1 MEDQQ
6 ASLETH
12 DHASHMEGLRLELY
26 DVLFDDVDVL
36 VDSGGIAQVPDRDH
50 GLPQGP
56 GEGSLS
62 GHRSHSC
69 GISIAGSGRS
79 VKEKVPPFGQT

>member
-6 ASLETH
+6 ASLETD
-12 DHASHMEGLRLELY
+12 DHTSHMEGLRLELY

-36 VDSGGIAQVPDRDH
+36 VDSGGIAQVAHHDH

-62 GHRSHSC
+62 RHRAHS
-69 GISIAGSGRS
+69 AGFR
-79 VKEKVPPFGQT
+79 